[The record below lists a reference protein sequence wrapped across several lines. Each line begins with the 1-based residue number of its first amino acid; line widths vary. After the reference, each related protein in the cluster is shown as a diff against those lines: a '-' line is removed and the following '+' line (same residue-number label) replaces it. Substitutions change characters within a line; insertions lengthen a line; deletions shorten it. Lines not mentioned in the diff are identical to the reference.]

1 MTALIDRTLI
11 WGTLAAAGLFAVYAF
26 DADAQMPPP
35 PQVANGSCLPFSVL
49 SEDLEKRF
57 KEIELS
63 GGIVGENEVL
73 IIFGTPT
80 GTTWT
85 MVSVTMDTGIACIR
99 GSGESWFQ
107 IPLMSGQPV

>member
-11 WGTLAAAGLFAVYAF
+11 WGTLAAAGLFALYAF
-26 DADAQMPPP
+26 DADAQMPTP
-35 PQVANGSCLPFSVL
+35 PQVADGSCLPFATL
-49 SEDLEKRF
+49 SKDLETRF

-63 GGIVGENEVL
+63 GGIVSENEVV

-80 GTTWT
+80 GTSWT

-99 GSGESWFQ
+99 GSGADWFQ
-107 IPLMSGQPV
+107 IPLMSGAPV

>member
-11 WGTLAAAGLFAVYAF
+11 WGTLAAAGLFALYAF
-26 DADAQMPPP
+26 DADAQVPPP
-35 PQVANGSCLPFSVL
+35 TCLPFATL
-49 SEDLEKRF
+49 SKDLETRF

-63 GGIVGENEVL
+63 GGIVSENEVV

-80 GTTWT
+80 GTSWT